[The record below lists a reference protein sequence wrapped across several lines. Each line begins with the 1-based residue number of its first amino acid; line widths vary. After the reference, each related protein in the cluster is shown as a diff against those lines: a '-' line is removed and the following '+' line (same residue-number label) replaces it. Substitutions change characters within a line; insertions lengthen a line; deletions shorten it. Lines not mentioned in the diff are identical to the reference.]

1 MSHSEEGSA
10 GSVHSGLH
18 CMWLDQAPP
27 VLACPGGPQLPGAGS
42 HEYVQPVEALLE
54 VAAFPDDG
62 ICAMTFNFWHRL
74 SCDLTSSFS
83 PASALHQAN
92 GSHQA
97 CPPTFQQMVQA

>member
-1 MSHSEEGSA
+1 M
-10 GSVHSGLH
+10 
-18 CMWLDQAPP
+18 
-27 VLACPGGPQLPGAGS
+27 
-42 HEYVQPVEALLE
+42 QPVEALLE

-97 CPPTFQQMVQA
+97 CSPSLSPDGSG